1 MSDENKV
8 LLRVSN
14 LKQYFP
20 IGKKKMGKP
29 QSFVKANDG
38 ISLNIYEGETFG
50 LVGESGCGK
59 STFGRTLLQLYRQ
72 TGGRTVYYGRTVED
86 FDLKYVEEIFKNL
99 PDKKKKCEELLD
111 KVKKLE
117 ADYAKMPEGTEEEK
131 IAKKVAGQH
140 LAEMESEAD
149 NDLLD
154 ITALIGG
161 LYTLDETAL
170 AEAGRHYLAEYLAM
184 KEIRKIN
191 AQADEFEKNGK
202 SAKAGEVKK
211 KIPELQKKVQAELAE
226 IDKIRDNCKKDE
238 DFEKYEVQKDDGINL
253 ANLTDAEMRY
263 LRRDLQLIFQ
273 DPYSSL
279 NPRMTVGQII
289 GEGLMAHNIFKKG
302 DPKMQDYIMEIMEK
316 CGLAS
321 YFIHRYPHQ
330 FSGGMKQR
338 VIIAMAVCC
347 KPKLIIADEPTTA
360 LDVTVQAQVLELLKE
375 LQRDMDTAILLITH
389 NLGVV
394 WEMCDKVMVMYAG
407 NTVEFTDTKTLYSNP
422 RHPYTWGLL
431 DSMPKLS
438 DESKGELK
446 TIPGTPPDLR
456 LTGKCCNFYN
466 RCPYVTEAC
475 TQSVPPL
482 VEVEPGHFVACH
494 RQNLTNKLE
503 KGEGLKDE

>member
-1 MSDENKV
+1 MSENILTVKDLKTYFYTASGV
-8 LLRVSN
+8 AKAVDGVS
-14 LKQYFP
+14 F
-20 IGKKKMGKP
+20 
-29 QSFVKANDG
+29 
-38 ISLNIYEGETFG
+38 NIAKGETMG
-50 LVGESGCGK
+50 IVGESGSGK
-59 STFGRTLLQLYRQ
+59 SVTSSSIIRLLPPRTGKIV
-72 TGGRTVYYGRTVED
+72 GGS
-86 FDLKYVEEIFKNL
+86 I
-99 PDKKKKCEELLD
+99 
-111 KVKKLE
+111 
-117 ADYAKMPEGTEEEK
+117 
-131 IAKKVAGQH
+131 
-140 LAEMESEAD
+140 
-149 NDLLD
+149 
-154 ITALIGG
+154 
-161 LYTLDETAL
+161 
-170 AEAGRHYLAEYLAM
+170 
-184 KEIRKIN
+184 
-191 AQADEFEKNGK
+191 EFEGK
-202 SAKAGEVKK
+202 DVLALSKK
-211 KIPELQKKVQAELAE
+211 ELN
-226 IDKIRDNCKKDE
+226 DFRGKDIA
-238 DFEKYEVQKDDGINL
+238 V
-253 ANLTDAEMRY
+253 
-263 LRRDLQLIFQ
+263 IFQ
-273 DPYSSL
+273 DPMTSL
-279 NPRMTVGQII
+279 DPVFKIGKQMTEMI
-289 GEGLMAHNIFKKG
+289 MAHQNVTK
-302 DPKMQDYIMEIMEK
+302 DEAWKMAVEALSKVGIPEPEK
-316 CGLAS
+316 RMNS
-321 YFIHRYPHQ
+321 YPYEL
-330 FSGGMKQR
+330 SGGMCQR

-503 KGEGLKDE
+503 KGDGLKDE

>member
-1 MSDENKV
+1 MSENILTVKDLKTYFYTASGIAKAV
-8 LLRVSN
+8 DGVS
-14 LKQYFP
+14 F
-20 IGKKKMGKP
+20 
-29 QSFVKANDG
+29 
-38 ISLNIYEGETFG
+38 NIAKGETMG
-50 LVGESGCGK
+50 IVGESGSGK
-59 STFGRTLLQLYRQ
+59 SVTSSSIIRLLPPRTGKIV
-72 TGGRTVYYGRTVED
+72 GGS
-86 FDLKYVEEIFKNL
+86 I
-99 PDKKKKCEELLD
+99 
-111 KVKKLE
+111 
-117 ADYAKMPEGTEEEK
+117 
-131 IAKKVAGQH
+131 
-140 LAEMESEAD
+140 
-149 NDLLD
+149 
-154 ITALIGG
+154 
-161 LYTLDETAL
+161 
-170 AEAGRHYLAEYLAM
+170 
-184 KEIRKIN
+184 
-191 AQADEFEKNGK
+191 EFEGK
-202 SAKAGEVKK
+202 DVLALSKK
-211 KIPELQKKVQAELAE
+211 ELN
-226 IDKIRDNCKKDE
+226 DFRGKDIA
-238 DFEKYEVQKDDGINL
+238 V
-253 ANLTDAEMRY
+253 
-263 LRRDLQLIFQ
+263 IFQ
-273 DPYSSL
+273 DPMTSL
-279 NPRMTVGQII
+279 DPVFKIGKQMTEMI
-289 GEGLMAHNIFKKG
+289 MAHQNVTK
-302 DPKMQDYIMEIMEK
+302 DEAWKMSVGALSKVGIPEPEK
-316 CGLAS
+316 RMNS
-321 YFIHRYPHQ
+321 YPYEL
-330 FSGGMKQR
+330 SGGMCQR

>member
-1 MSDENKV
+1 MSENILTVKDLKTYFYTASGIAKAV
-8 LLRVSN
+8 DGVS
-14 LKQYFP
+14 F
-20 IGKKKMGKP
+20 
-29 QSFVKANDG
+29 
-38 ISLNIYEGETFG
+38 NIAKGETMG
-50 LVGESGCGK
+50 IVGESGSGK
-59 STFGRTLLQLYRQ
+59 SVTSSSIIRLLPPRTGKIV
-72 TGGRTVYYGRTVED
+72 GGS
-86 FDLKYVEEIFKNL
+86 I
-99 PDKKKKCEELLD
+99 
-111 KVKKLE
+111 
-117 ADYAKMPEGTEEEK
+117 
-131 IAKKVAGQH
+131 
-140 LAEMESEAD
+140 
-149 NDLLD
+149 
-154 ITALIGG
+154 
-161 LYTLDETAL
+161 
-170 AEAGRHYLAEYLAM
+170 
-184 KEIRKIN
+184 
-191 AQADEFEKNGK
+191 EFEGK
-202 SAKAGEVKK
+202 DVLALSKK
-211 KIPELQKKVQAELAE
+211 ELNDFRGKDIAVIFQHPMTSLDPVFKIGKQMTEMIMAHQNVTKDEAWKMAVEALSKVGIPEPEKRMNSYPYEL
-226 IDKIRDNCKKDE
+226 
-238 DFEKYEVQKDDGINL
+238 
-253 ANLTDAEMRY
+253 
-263 LRRDLQLIFQ
+263 
-273 DPYSSL
+273 
-279 NPRMTVGQII
+279 
-289 GEGLMAHNIFKKG
+289 
-302 DPKMQDYIMEIMEK
+302 
-316 CGLAS
+316 
-321 YFIHRYPHQ
+321 
-330 FSGGMKQR
+330 SGGMCQR

>member
-1 MSDENKV
+1 MSENILTVKDLKTYFYTASGIAKAV
-8 LLRVSN
+8 DGVS
-14 LKQYFP
+14 F
-20 IGKKKMGKP
+20 
-29 QSFVKANDG
+29 
-38 ISLNIYEGETFG
+38 NIAKGETMG
-50 LVGESGCGK
+50 IVGESGSGK
-59 STFGRTLLQLYRQ
+59 SVTSSSIIRLLPPRTGKIV
-72 TGGRTVYYGRTVED
+72 GGS
-86 FDLKYVEEIFKNL
+86 I
-99 PDKKKKCEELLD
+99 
-111 KVKKLE
+111 
-117 ADYAKMPEGTEEEK
+117 
-131 IAKKVAGQH
+131 
-140 LAEMESEAD
+140 
-149 NDLLD
+149 
-154 ITALIGG
+154 
-161 LYTLDETAL
+161 
-170 AEAGRHYLAEYLAM
+170 
-184 KEIRKIN
+184 
-191 AQADEFEKNGK
+191 EFEGK
-202 SAKAGEVKK
+202 DVLALSKK
-211 KIPELQKKVQAELAE
+211 ELN
-226 IDKIRDNCKKDE
+226 DFRGKDIA
-238 DFEKYEVQKDDGINL
+238 V
-253 ANLTDAEMRY
+253 
-263 LRRDLQLIFQ
+263 IFQ
-273 DPYSSL
+273 DPMTSL
-279 NPRMTVGQII
+279 DPVFKIGKQMTEMI
-289 GEGLMAHNIFKKG
+289 MAHKNVTK
-302 DPKMQDYIMEIMEK
+302 DEAWKMAVEALSKVGIPEPEK
-316 CGLAS
+316 RMNS
-321 YFIHRYPHQ
+321 YPYEL
-330 FSGGMKQR
+330 SGGMCQR

>member
-1 MSDENKV
+1 MSENILTVKDLKTYFYTASGIAKAV
-8 LLRVSN
+8 DGVS
-14 LKQYFP
+14 F
-20 IGKKKMGKP
+20 
-29 QSFVKANDG
+29 
-38 ISLNIYEGETFG
+38 NIAKGETMG
-50 LVGESGCGK
+50 IVGESGSGK
-59 STFGRTLLQLYRQ
+59 SVTSSSIIRLLPPRTGKIV
-72 TGGRTVYYGRTVED
+72 GGS
-86 FDLKYVEEIFKNL
+86 I
-99 PDKKKKCEELLD
+99 
-111 KVKKLE
+111 
-117 ADYAKMPEGTEEEK
+117 
-131 IAKKVAGQH
+131 
-140 LAEMESEAD
+140 
-149 NDLLD
+149 
-154 ITALIGG
+154 
-161 LYTLDETAL
+161 
-170 AEAGRHYLAEYLAM
+170 
-184 KEIRKIN
+184 
-191 AQADEFEKNGK
+191 EFEGK
-202 SAKAGEVKK
+202 DVLALSKK
-211 KIPELQKKVQAELAE
+211 ELN
-226 IDKIRDNCKKDE
+226 DFRGKDIA
-238 DFEKYEVQKDDGINL
+238 V
-253 ANLTDAEMRY
+253 
-263 LRRDLQLIFQ
+263 IFQ
-273 DPYSSL
+273 DPMTSL
-279 NPRMTVGQII
+279 DPVFKIGKQMTEMI
-289 GEGLMAHNIFKKG
+289 MAHQNVTK
-302 DPKMQDYIMEIMEK
+302 DEAWKMAVEALSKVGIPEPEK
-316 CGLAS
+316 RMNS
-321 YFIHRYPHQ
+321 YPYEL
-330 FSGGMKQR
+330 SGGMCQR

-456 LTGKCCNFYN
+456 LTGRCCNFYN

>member
-1 MSDENKV
+1 MSENILTVKDLKTYFYTASGIAKAV
-8 LLRVSN
+8 DGVS
-14 LKQYFP
+14 F
-20 IGKKKMGKP
+20 
-29 QSFVKANDG
+29 
-38 ISLNIYEGETFG
+38 NIAKGETMG
-50 LVGESGCGK
+50 IVGESGSGK
-59 STFGRTLLQLYRQ
+59 SVTSSSIIRLLPPRTGKIV
-72 TGGRTVYYGRTVED
+72 GGS
-86 FDLKYVEEIFKNL
+86 I
-99 PDKKKKCEELLD
+99 
-111 KVKKLE
+111 
-117 ADYAKMPEGTEEEK
+117 
-131 IAKKVAGQH
+131 
-140 LAEMESEAD
+140 
-149 NDLLD
+149 
-154 ITALIGG
+154 
-161 LYTLDETAL
+161 
-170 AEAGRHYLAEYLAM
+170 
-184 KEIRKIN
+184 
-191 AQADEFEKNGK
+191 EFEGK
-202 SAKAGEVKK
+202 DVLALSKK
-211 KIPELQKKVQAELAE
+211 ELN
-226 IDKIRDNCKKDE
+226 DFRGKDIA
-238 DFEKYEVQKDDGINL
+238 VV
-253 ANLTDAEMRY
+253 
-263 LRRDLQLIFQ
+263 FQ
-273 DPYSSL
+273 DPMTSL
-279 NPRMTVGQII
+279 DPVFKIGKQMTEMI
-289 GEGLMAHNIFKKG
+289 MAHQNVTK
-302 DPKMQDYIMEIMEK
+302 DEAWKMSVEALSKVGIPEPEK
-316 CGLAS
+316 RMNS
-321 YFIHRYPHQ
+321 YPYEL
-330 FSGGMKQR
+330 SGGMCQR

>member
-1 MSDENKV
+1 MSENILTVKDLKTYFYTASGIAKAV
-8 LLRVSN
+8 DGVS
-14 LKQYFP
+14 F
-20 IGKKKMGKP
+20 
-29 QSFVKANDG
+29 
-38 ISLNIYEGETFG
+38 NIAKGETMG
-50 LVGESGCGK
+50 IVGESGSGK
-59 STFGRTLLQLYRQ
+59 SVTSSSIIRLLPPRTGKIV
-72 TGGRTVYYGRTVED
+72 GGS
-86 FDLKYVEEIFKNL
+86 I
-99 PDKKKKCEELLD
+99 
-111 KVKKLE
+111 
-117 ADYAKMPEGTEEEK
+117 
-131 IAKKVAGQH
+131 
-140 LAEMESEAD
+140 
-149 NDLLD
+149 
-154 ITALIGG
+154 
-161 LYTLDETAL
+161 
-170 AEAGRHYLAEYLAM
+170 
-184 KEIRKIN
+184 
-191 AQADEFEKNGK
+191 EFEGK
-202 SAKAGEVKK
+202 DVLTLSKK
-211 KIPELQKKVQAELAE
+211 ELN
-226 IDKIRDNCKKDE
+226 DFRGKDIA
-238 DFEKYEVQKDDGINL
+238 V
-253 ANLTDAEMRY
+253 
-263 LRRDLQLIFQ
+263 IFQ
-273 DPYSSL
+273 DPMTSL
-279 NPRMTVGQII
+279 DPVFKIGKQMTEMI
-289 GEGLMAHNIFKKG
+289 MAHQNVTK
-302 DPKMQDYIMEIMEK
+302 DEAWKMAVEALSKVGIPEPEK
-316 CGLAS
+316 RMNS
-321 YFIHRYPHQ
+321 YPYEL
-330 FSGGMKQR
+330 SGGMCQR

>member
-1 MSDENKV
+1 MSENILTVKDLKTYFYTASGIAKAV
-8 LLRVSN
+8 DGVS
-14 LKQYFP
+14 F
-20 IGKKKMGKP
+20 
-29 QSFVKANDG
+29 
-38 ISLNIYEGETFG
+38 NIAKGETMG
-50 LVGESGCGK
+50 IVGESGSGK
-59 STFGRTLLQLYRQ
+59 SVTSSSIIRLLPPRTGKIV
-72 TGGRTVYYGRTVED
+72 GGS
-86 FDLKYVEEIFKNL
+86 I
-99 PDKKKKCEELLD
+99 
-111 KVKKLE
+111 
-117 ADYAKMPEGTEEEK
+117 
-131 IAKKVAGQH
+131 
-140 LAEMESEAD
+140 
-149 NDLLD
+149 
-154 ITALIGG
+154 
-161 LYTLDETAL
+161 
-170 AEAGRHYLAEYLAM
+170 
-184 KEIRKIN
+184 
-191 AQADEFEKNGK
+191 EFEGK
-202 SAKAGEVKK
+202 DVLALSKK
-211 KIPELQKKVQAELAE
+211 ELN
-226 IDKIRDNCKKDE
+226 DFRGKDIA
-238 DFEKYEVQKDDGINL
+238 V
-253 ANLTDAEMRY
+253 
-263 LRRDLQLIFQ
+263 IFQ
-273 DPYSSL
+273 DPMTSL
-279 NPRMTVGQII
+279 DPVFKIGKQMTEMI
-289 GEGLMAHNIFKKG
+289 MAHQNVTK
-302 DPKMQDYIMEIMEK
+302 DEAWKMAVEALSKVGIPEPEK
-316 CGLAS
+316 RMNS
-321 YFIHRYPHQ
+321 YPYEL
-330 FSGGMKQR
+330 SGGMCQR

>member
-1 MSDENKV
+1 MSENILTVKDLKTYFYTASGIAKAV
-8 LLRVSN
+8 DGVS
-14 LKQYFP
+14 F
-20 IGKKKMGKP
+20 
-29 QSFVKANDG
+29 
-38 ISLNIYEGETFG
+38 NIAKGETMG
-50 LVGESGCGK
+50 IVGESGSGK
-59 STFGRTLLQLYRQ
+59 SVTSSSIIRLLPPRTGKIV
-72 TGGRTVYYGRTVED
+72 GGS
-86 FDLKYVEEIFKNL
+86 I
-99 PDKKKKCEELLD
+99 
-111 KVKKLE
+111 
-117 ADYAKMPEGTEEEK
+117 
-131 IAKKVAGQH
+131 
-140 LAEMESEAD
+140 
-149 NDLLD
+149 
-154 ITALIGG
+154 
-161 LYTLDETAL
+161 
-170 AEAGRHYLAEYLAM
+170 
-184 KEIRKIN
+184 
-191 AQADEFEKNGK
+191 EFEGK
-202 SAKAGEVKK
+202 DVLALSKK
-211 KIPELQKKVQAELAE
+211 ELN
-226 IDKIRDNCKKDE
+226 DFRGKDIA
-238 DFEKYEVQKDDGINL
+238 VV
-253 ANLTDAEMRY
+253 
-263 LRRDLQLIFQ
+263 FQ
-273 DPYSSL
+273 DPMTSL
-279 NPRMTVGQII
+279 DPVFKIGKQMTEMI
-289 GEGLMAHNIFKKG
+289 MAHQNVTK
-302 DPKMQDYIMEIMEK
+302 DEAWKMSVEALSKVGIPEPEK
-316 CGLAS
+316 RMNS
-321 YFIHRYPHQ
+321 YPYEL
-330 FSGGMKQR
+330 SGGMCQR

-475 TQSVPPL
+475 TQSVPSL

>member
-1 MSDENKV
+1 MSENILTVKDLKTYFYTDSGIAKAV
-8 LLRVSN
+8 DGVS
-14 LKQYFP
+14 F
-20 IGKKKMGKP
+20 
-29 QSFVKANDG
+29 
-38 ISLNIYEGETFG
+38 NIAKGETMG
-50 LVGESGCGK
+50 IVGESGSGK
-59 STFGRTLLQLYRQ
+59 SVTSSSIIRLLPPRTGKIV
-72 TGGRTVYYGRTVED
+72 GGS
-86 FDLKYVEEIFKNL
+86 I
-99 PDKKKKCEELLD
+99 
-111 KVKKLE
+111 
-117 ADYAKMPEGTEEEK
+117 
-131 IAKKVAGQH
+131 
-140 LAEMESEAD
+140 
-149 NDLLD
+149 
-154 ITALIGG
+154 
-161 LYTLDETAL
+161 
-170 AEAGRHYLAEYLAM
+170 
-184 KEIRKIN
+184 
-191 AQADEFEKNGK
+191 EFEGK
-202 SAKAGEVKK
+202 DVLALSKK
-211 KIPELQKKVQAELAE
+211 ELN
-226 IDKIRDNCKKDE
+226 DFRGKDIA
-238 DFEKYEVQKDDGINL
+238 V
-253 ANLTDAEMRY
+253 
-263 LRRDLQLIFQ
+263 IFQ
-273 DPYSSL
+273 DPMTSL
-279 NPRMTVGQII
+279 DPVFKIGKQMTEMI
-289 GEGLMAHNIFKKG
+289 MAHQNVTK
-302 DPKMQDYIMEIMEK
+302 DEAWKMSVEALSKVGIPEPEK
-316 CGLAS
+316 RMNS
-321 YFIHRYPHQ
+321 YPYEL
-330 FSGGMKQR
+330 SGGMCQR

-503 KGEGLKDE
+503 KGEGLKG